1 MGGEEKVGGQRSVDK
16 GFIVGHTL
24 THYSFHNEIL
34 SGVGG
39 GCKGGGRVGGGHR
52 EGGRDWG
59 A

>member
-1 MGGEEKVGGQRSVDK
+1 VDK